1 MENKIISPRTVRGT
15 IKPPASKSVMQRAI
29 AISALAQ
36 GTSHLFGYSSSNDS
50 DAALKIAENL
60 GATVSVDGEQVTI
73 VGGLKPKTLTL
84 NCGEAGLGIR
94 MFTPIASLWHEAI
107 TLQGEG
113 SLKKRPVDVLEAPL
127 RQLGVQISTNNGFVP
142 VQVCGP
148 MLGGYANVDGS
159 LSSQILT
166 GLLIAAPYA
175 RKDVI
180 LCVKDLKSKPYID
193 ITLDMMKKFGVSVG
207 RHDYDSF
214 VIPAEQTYKAQDF
227 CVEGDWSGAAFLLVA
242 AALNGDVTVENISM
256 DSCQADKA
264 IVDALLKVG
273 AKVVINNN
281 SISVAHSQ
289 LHAFSFDATECPDL
303 FPPLV
308 SLAAHCDGA
317 TKIQGVSR
325 LAHKESNRALVLQ
338 QEFAK
343 LGTKIDLDGDMMI
356 IHGGTLQGGKMHA
369 NNDHR
374 IAMAGAVA
382 ALLAQSSVEIENP
395 ECVAKSY
402 PEFWEDLEKMQKN
415 RWQ

>member
-1 MENKIISPRTVRGT
+1 
-15 IKPPASKSVMQRAI
+15 MQRAI

-36 GTSHLFGYSSSNDS
+36 GTSRLYGYSPSNDS
-50 DAALKIAENL
+50 DAALRIAENL
-60 GATVSVDGEQVTI
+60 GATVSVDGEQVIIT
-73 VGGLKPKTLTL
+73 GGLNPKTLTL

-127 RQLGVQISTNNGFVP
+127 RQLGVQITTNNGFVP

-214 VIPAEQTYKAQDF
+214 VVPAEQTYMAQDF

-264 IVDALLKVG
+264 IVDALQKAG
-273 AKVVINNN
+273 AKVAINEN
-281 SISVAHSQ
+281 SISVSHSKLQ
-289 LHAFSFDATECPDL
+289 AFSFDATECPDL

-308 SLAAHCDGA
+308 SLAAHCDGM
-317 TKIQGVSR
+317 TTIQGVSR

-338 QEFAK
+338 TEFAK
-343 LGTKIDLDGDMMI
+343 LGTKIDLDGDTMI
-356 IHGGTLQGGKMHA
+356 IYGGTLQGGKMHA

-382 ALLAQSSVEIENP
+382 ALLAKSSVEIENP

-402 PEFWEDLEKMQKN
+402 PEFWDDLEKLTVEK
-415 RWQ
+415 

>member
-1 MENKIISPRTVRGT
+1 
-15 IKPPASKSVMQRAI
+15 MQRAI

-36 GTSHLFGYSSSNDS
+36 GTSHLFGYSPSNDS
-50 DAALKIAENL
+50 DAALRIAENL
-60 GATVSVDGEQVTI
+60 GATVSVDGEQVIIT
-73 VGGLKPKTLTL
+73 GGLNPKTHTL

-127 RQLGVQISTNNGFVP
+127 RQLGVQITTNNGFVP

-214 VIPAEQTYKAQDF
+214 VVPAEQTYMAQDF

-264 IVDALLKVG
+264 IVDALQKAG
-273 AKVVINNN
+273 AKVAINEN
-281 SISVAHSQ
+281 SISVLHSKLQ
-289 LHAFSFDATECPDL
+289 AFSFDATECPDL

-308 SLAAHCDGA
+308 SLAAHCDGM
-317 TKIQGVSR
+317 TTIQGVSR

-338 QEFAK
+338 TEFAK
-343 LGTKIDLDGDMMI
+343 LGTKIDLDGDTMI
-356 IHGGTLQGGKMHA
+356 IYGGTLQGGKMHA

-382 ALLAQSSVEIENP
+382 ALLAKSSVEIENP

-402 PEFWEDLEKMQKN
+402 PEFWDDLEKLTVEK
-415 RWQ
+415 

>member
-1 MENKIISPRTVRGT
+1 
-15 IKPPASKSVMQRAI
+15 MQRAI

-36 GTSHLFGYSSSNDS
+36 GTSRLYGYSPSNDS
-50 DAALKIAENL
+50 DAALRIAENL
-60 GATVSVDGEQVTI
+60 GATVSVDGEQVIIT
-73 VGGLKPKTLTL
+73 GGLNPKTLTL

-127 RQLGVQISTNNGFVP
+127 RQLGVQITTNNGFVP

-214 VIPAEQTYKAQDF
+214 VVPAEQTYMAQDF

-264 IVDALLKVG
+264 IVDALQKAG
-273 AKVVINNN
+273 AKVVVNEN
-281 SISVAHSQ
+281 SISVSHSKLQ
-289 LHAFSFDATECPDL
+289 AFSFDATECPDL

-308 SLAAHCDGA
+308 SLAAHCDGM
-317 TKIQGVSR
+317 TTIQGVSR

-338 QEFAK
+338 TEFAK
-343 LGTKIDLDGDMMI
+343 LGTKIDLDGDTMI
-356 IHGGTLQGGKMHA
+356 IYGGTLQGGKMHA

-374 IAMAGAVA
+374 IAMAVAVA
-382 ALLAQSSVEIENP
+382 ALLAKSSVEIENP

-402 PEFWEDLEKMQKN
+402 PEFWDDLEKLTVEK
-415 RWQ
+415 

>member
-1 MENKIISPRTVRGT
+1 
-15 IKPPASKSVMQRAI
+15 MQRAI

-36 GTSHLFGYSSSNDS
+36 GTSRLYGYSPSNDS
-50 DAALKIAENL
+50 DAALRIAENL
-60 GATVSVDGEQVTI
+60 GATVSVDGEQVIIT
-73 VGGLKPKTLTL
+73 GGLNPKTLTL

-127 RQLGVQISTNNGFVP
+127 RQLGVQITTNNGFVP

-180 LCVKDLKSKPYID
+180 LCVNDLKSKPYID

-214 VIPAEQTYKAQDF
+214 VVPAEQTYMAQDF

-264 IVDALLKVG
+264 IVDALQKAG
-273 AKVVINNN
+273 AKVAINEN
-281 SISVAHSQ
+281 SISVSHSKLQ
-289 LHAFSFDATECPDL
+289 AFSFDATECPDL

-308 SLAAHCDGA
+308 SLAAHCDGM
-317 TKIQGVSR
+317 TTIQGVSR

-338 QEFAK
+338 TEFAK
-343 LGTKIDLDGDMMI
+343 LGTKIDLDGDTMI
-356 IHGGTLQGGKMHA
+356 IYGGTLQGGKMHA

-382 ALLAQSSVEIENP
+382 ALLAKSSVEIENP

-402 PEFWEDLEKMQKN
+402 PEFWDDLEKLTVEK
-415 RWQ
+415 

>member
-1 MENKIISPRTVRGT
+1 
-15 IKPPASKSVMQRAI
+15 MQRAI

-50 DAALKIAENL
+50 DAALRIAENL
-60 GATVSVDGEQVTI
+60 GATVSVDGEQVIIT
-73 VGGLKPKTLTL
+73 GGLNPKTLTL

-113 SLKKRPVDVLEAPL
+113 SLKKRPVDVLESPL
-127 RQLGVQISTNNGFVP
+127 RQLGVQITTNNGFVP

-214 VIPAEQTYKAQDF
+214 VIPAEQTYMAQDF

-264 IVDALLKVG
+264 IVDALQKVG
-273 AKVVINNN
+273 AKVAINEN
-281 SISVAHSQ
+281 SISVSHSKLQ
-289 LHAFSFDATECPDL
+289 AFSFDATECPDL

-338 QEFAK
+338 TEFAK
-343 LGTKIDLDGDMMI
+343 LGTKIDLDGDTMI
-356 IHGGTLQGGKMHA
+356 IYGGTLQGGKMHA

-382 ALLAQSSVEIENP
+382 ALLAKSSVEIENP

-402 PEFWEDLEKMQKN
+402 PEFWEDLEKMQS
-415 RWQ
+415 QMTE

>member
-1 MENKIISPRTVRGT
+1 
-15 IKPPASKSVMQRAI
+15 MQRAI

-36 GTSHLFGYSSSNDS
+36 GTSRLYGYSPSNDS
-50 DAALKIAENL
+50 DAALRIAENL
-60 GATVSVDGEQVTI
+60 GATVSVDGEQVIIT
-73 VGGLKPKTLTL
+73 GGLNPKTLTL

-127 RQLGVQISTNNGFVP
+127 RQLGVQITTNNGFVP

-214 VIPAEQTYKAQDF
+214 VVPAEQTYMAQDF

-264 IVDALLKVG
+264 IVDALQKAG
-273 AKVVINNN
+273 AKVAINEN
-281 SISVAHSQ
+281 SISVSHSKLQ
-289 LHAFSFDATECPDL
+289 AFSFDATECPDL

-308 SLAAHCDGA
+308 SLAAHCDGM
-317 TKIQGVSR
+317 TTIQGVSR

-338 QEFAK
+338 TEFAK
-343 LGTKIDLDGDMMI
+343 LGTKIDLDGDTMI
-356 IHGGTLQGGKMHA
+356 IYGGTLQGGKMHA

-382 ALLAQSSVEIENP
+382 ALLAKSSVEIENP

-402 PEFWEDLEKMQKN
+402 PEFWEDLGKLTVEK
-415 RWQ
+415 

>member
-1 MENKIISPRTVRGT
+1 
-15 IKPPASKSVMQRAI
+15 MQRAI

-36 GTSHLFGYSSSNDS
+36 GTSRLYGYSPSNDS
-50 DAALKIAENL
+50 DAALRIAENL
-60 GATVSVDGEQVTI
+60 GATVSVDGEQVIIT
-73 VGGLKPKTLTL
+73 GGLNPKTLTL

-127 RQLGVQISTNNGFVP
+127 RQLGVQITTNNGFVP

-214 VIPAEQTYKAQDF
+214 VVPAEQTYMAQDF

-264 IVDALLKVG
+264 IVDALQKAG
-273 AKVVINNN
+273 AKVAINEN
-281 SISVAHSQ
+281 SISVSHSKLQ
-289 LHAFSFDATECPDL
+289 AFLFNATECPDL

-308 SLAAHCDGA
+308 SLAAHCDGM
-317 TKIQGVSR
+317 TTIQGVSR

-338 QEFAK
+338 TEFAK
-343 LGTKIDLDGDMMI
+343 LGTKIDLDGDTMI
-356 IHGGTLQGGKMHA
+356 IYGGTLQGGKMHA

-382 ALLAQSSVEIENP
+382 ALLAKSSVEIENP

-402 PEFWEDLEKMQKN
+402 PEFWDDLEKLTVEK
-415 RWQ
+415 

>member
-1 MENKIISPRTVRGT
+1 
-15 IKPPASKSVMQRAI
+15 MQRAI

-36 GTSHLFGYSSSNDS
+36 GTSRLYGYSPSNDS
-50 DAALKIAENL
+50 DAALRIAENL
-60 GATVSVDGEQVTI
+60 GATVSVDGEQVIIT
-73 VGGLKPKTLTL
+73 GGLNPKTLTL

-127 RQLGVQISTNNGFVP
+127 RQLGVQIMTNNGFVP

-180 LCVKDLKSKPYID
+180 LCVNDLKSKPYID

-214 VIPAEQTYKAQDF
+214 VVPAEQTYMAQDF

-264 IVDALLKVG
+264 IVDALQKAG
-273 AKVVINNN
+273 AKVAINEN
-281 SISVAHSQ
+281 SISVSHSKLQ
-289 LHAFSFDATECPDL
+289 AFSFDATECPDL

-308 SLAAHCDGA
+308 SLAAHCDGM
-317 TKIQGVSR
+317 TTIQGVSR

-338 QEFAK
+338 TEFAK
-343 LGTKIDLDGDMMI
+343 LGTKIDLDGDTMI
-356 IHGGTLQGGKMHA
+356 IYGGTLQGGKMHA

-382 ALLAQSSVEIENP
+382 ALLAKSSVEIENP

-402 PEFWEDLEKMQKN
+402 PEFWDDLEKLTVEK
-415 RWQ
+415 

>member
-1 MENKIISPRTVRGT
+1 
-15 IKPPASKSVMQRAI
+15 MQRAI

-36 GTSHLFGYSSSNDS
+36 GTSRLYGYSPSNDS
-50 DAALKIAENL
+50 DAALRIAENL
-60 GATVSVDGEQVTI
+60 GATVSVDGEQVIIT
-73 VGGLKPKTLTL
+73 GGLNPKTLTL

-127 RQLGVQISTNNGFVP
+127 RQLGVQITTNNGFVP

-180 LCVKDLKSKPYID
+180 LCVNDLKSKPYID

-214 VIPAEQTYKAQDF
+214 VVPAEQTYMAQDF

-264 IVDALLKVG
+264 IVDALQKAG
-273 AKVVINNN
+273 AKVVVNEN
-281 SISVAHSQ
+281 SISVSHSKLQ
-289 LHAFSFDATECPDL
+289 AFSFDATECPDL

-308 SLAAHCDGA
+308 SLAAHCDGM
-317 TKIQGVSR
+317 TTIQGVSR

-338 QEFAK
+338 TEFAK
-343 LGTKIDLDGDMMI
+343 LGTKIDLDGDTMI
-356 IHGGTLQGGKMHA
+356 IYGGTLQGGKMHA

-382 ALLAQSSVEIENP
+382 ALLAKSSVEIENP

-402 PEFWEDLEKMQKN
+402 PEFWDDLEKLTVEK
-415 RWQ
+415 